1 MHSIYIPSYIFWLA
15 VLLLVGL
22 FFLAVSCW
30 WRGQTRESSYTTEA
44 IEDAIKHIHA
54 LQQSHDHVSVNDL
67 AKRSGQSVNS
77 SENIVRQLIKSGW
90 ARRNVSEGIRL
101 TEQGGQR
108 ARELVRAH
116 RLWERYLA
124 DEKGVSL
131 DKLHEAAEKQEHHIT
146 PEMAD
151 QLDDE
156 LGHPLRDPH
165 GDYIPDKGEEAIDSV
180 GQPLSNWALL
190 RPAQVI
196 HVEDEPPALFAQLFA
211 MGFLPGV
218 EVVVHAKDDTK
229 LLVTRNNDR
238 MVLAPIAA
246 ANISVVPTVQRGIPL
261 ARLNVGE
268 SGTIIQV
275 GGNAR
280 AQRRFLDMG
289 IVPGGRISV
298 IRTAPLGD
306 PVEYRVKGS
315 NISLRRA
322 ETANILIEPINSQEK
337 TGTNV

>member
-1 MHSIYIPSYIFWLA
+1 MHAVPIPMYLLWLA
-15 VLLLVGL
+15 ALLFAGL
-22 FFLAVSCW
+22 FFLAANCW
-30 WRGQTRESSYTTEA
+30 WQCHAQNGPPTEPM
-44 IEDAIKHIHA
+44 EDAIKHIHA
-54 LQQSHDHVSVNDL
+54 LRQSQDYVSANDL
-67 AKRSGQSVNS
+67 AAHTGQSVSS
-77 SENIVRQLIKSGW
+77 SENTVRQLIQSGW
-90 ARRNVSEGIRL
+90 ARRNARDGIRR
-101 TEQGGQR
+101 TARGEQR

-124 DEKGVSL
+124 DTKGVPL